1 MSFVTLRAALAATCL
16 LATAT
21 TAHAQALAYH
31 ATMTPANE
39 VVPSVSTGTGDC
51 AASVDGATHTL
62 SYTLSWSG
70 LTGPATNVHFHG
82 PGAAGVSAP
91 VAIPIATTATS
102 PVTGTAAVTADQE
115 KQIADGLWY
124 CNVHTAANPKGEVR
138 GQLAPAK

>member
-39 VVPSVSTGTGDC
+39 VVPSVSTATGDC
-51 AASVDGATHTL
+51 AVTVNQATHSL
-62 SYTLSWSG
+62 GYTLSWSG
-70 LTGPATNVHFHG
+70 LTGPATKVHLHG
-82 PGAAGVSAP
+82 PAAAGASAP
-91 VAIPIATTATS
+91 VAIAIALAATS
-102 PVTGTAAVTADQE
+102 PVTGTAAITADQA

-124 CNVHTAANPKGEVR
+124 CNVHTAANPKGELR
-138 GQLAPAK
+138 GQLAPSK